1 MMSWLGAIALL
12 VTGQAASN
20 EEAQLSTRVAQS
32 NDCLKK
38 QVDQLVLAD
47 KISLSDQVR
56 STICVAAA
64 KGCRQY
70 DAPIAALT
78 ADYRSGQKPIDQA
91 TEDMLATSLRIA
103 DAMALTCAKTN
114 AGNAK

>member
-12 VTGQAASN
+12 LTGQAASD
-20 EEAQLSTRVAQS
+20 EEAQLSTLVAQS

-38 QVDQLVLAD
+38 QVDQLASAD
-47 KISLSDQVR
+47 KISLS
-56 STICVAAA
+56 
-64 KGCRQY
+64 
-70 DAPIAALT
+70 
-78 ADYRSGQKPIDQA
+78 DQA

-103 DAMALTCAKTN
+103 DAMALARVKTN